1 VAKHEDK
8 SDRDGSG
15 TYDPSKTK
23 DVWESGGGKH
33 AEDDIEDVPEP
44 GTEDEQDS

>member
-1 VAKHEDK
+1 MGKHEDK

-23 DVWESGGGKH
+23 EVNDSGGKH
-33 AEDDIEDVPEP
+33 GKGDK
-44 GTEDEQDS
+44 SK